1 MLNIKE
7 LKHSYDGQT
16 LISYP
21 DWNVDAGNHAIIL
34 GNSGSGK
41 TTLLHLI
48 GGLMPPKEGFL
59 EVAGEN
65 LSTKSNAKLDRFRG
79 ENIGIVFQK
88 PHLVRSLS
96 VKENLTLSQYLGQ
109 KKIDAKRADEVLFH
123 LGIQE
128 LANRKVHQI
137 SQGQA
142 QRVSI
147 ARAVINSPKLLLADE
162 PTASLDDENCKRV
175 IDLLK
180 NQAEETGAT
189 LIVAT
194 HDHRVK
200 NEFKN
205 QLAL

>member
-1 MLNIKE
+1 MLKIQG
-7 LKHSYDGQT
+7 LKHSYDGKAM
-16 LISYP
+16 ISYP
-21 DWNVDAGNHAIIL
+21 DWEVKEGNHAIIL
-34 GNSGSGK
+34 GNSGCGK

-48 GGLMPPKEGFL
+48 GGLMPPSEGFL
-59 EVAGEN
+59 EVSGEN
-65 LSTKSNAKLDRFRG
+65 LVQKSNAKLDRFRG

-88 PHLVRSLS
+88 PHLVRSLT
-96 VKENLTLSQYLGQ
+96 VKENLTLSQYLAH
-109 KKIDAKRADEVLFH
+109 KKIDVKRAQEVLTH
-123 LGIQE
+123 LGVGE

-142 QRVSI
+142 QRVAI
-147 ARAVINSPKLLLADE
+147 GRAVINKPKLLLADE
-162 PTASLDDENCKRV
+162 PTASLDDENCQKV

-180 NQAEETGAT
+180 SQAEETGAT

-200 NEFKN
+200 SEFQN